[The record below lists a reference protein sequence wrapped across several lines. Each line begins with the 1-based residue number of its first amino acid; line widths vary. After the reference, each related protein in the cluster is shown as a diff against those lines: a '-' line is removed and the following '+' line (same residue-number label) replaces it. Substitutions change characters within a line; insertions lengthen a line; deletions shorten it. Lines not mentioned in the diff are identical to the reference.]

1 MNSHSMK
8 GSWRQLKSDVR
19 IVWVH
24 LVDEAFDVIAHK
36 GAKEDGQETGDTT
49 TTTEAEQQI
58 RLFEARNRDL
68 SGKDAT

>member
-19 IVWVH
+19 TEWEH

-36 GAKEDGQETGDTT
+36 GGKGDGQETGDI
-49 TTTEAEQQI
+49 TTTEADRQVK
-58 RLFEARNRDL
+58 LFEARNKDL